1 MKKMIDISL
10 LICVLIML
18 IIGILYF
25 FIDTILSFGIMTTS
39 IDIRI
44 PLIIIEYVLFGVVL
58 VLIIIRSL
66 VEKWDITAKIKECN
80 CPQRRL
86 HFLALL
92 ITVKKAC

>member
-1 MKKMIDISL
+1 MKKIINISL

-66 VEKWDITAKIKECN
+66 VEK
-80 CPQRRL
+80 
-86 HFLALL
+86 
-92 ITVKKAC
+92 

>member
-1 MKKMIDISL
+1 MKKIINISL

-25 FIDTILSFGIMTTS
+25 FIDMILSFGIMTTS

-66 VEKWDITAKIKECN
+66 VEK
-80 CPQRRL
+80 
-86 HFLALL
+86 
-92 ITVKKAC
+92 

>member
-66 VEKWDITAKIKECN
+66 VEK
-80 CPQRRL
+80 
-86 HFLALL
+86 
-92 ITVKKAC
+92 